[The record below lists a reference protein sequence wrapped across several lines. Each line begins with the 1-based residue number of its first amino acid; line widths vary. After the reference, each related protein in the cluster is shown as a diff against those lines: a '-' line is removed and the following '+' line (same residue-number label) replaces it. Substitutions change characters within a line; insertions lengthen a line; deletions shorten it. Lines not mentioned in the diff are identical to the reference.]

1 LRDSAGE
8 KVPLKLSKDVGF
20 YRLLESQA
28 RVAVRAA
35 QEFHALSQ
43 DFSDLEASATRMEEI
58 EHEGDRLTHEL
69 QNKVTSTFI
78 TPIDKEDLRDL
89 SQSLDDVTDY
99 IEAAA
104 ARASLYRLDV
114 PRPDLATLS
123 ELLVRATEVTA
134 DAVAELQHG
143 FNRESIKE
151 KLKEI
156 HTLENASDTAF
167 RSSLAALFAE
177 PGIDPLYVIKWKEM
191 YDRIETAVDKCEDI
205 AKVLGTMLVKYS

>member
-1 LRDSAGE
+1 M
-8 KVPLKLSKDVGF
+8 PLKLSKDVGF
-20 YRLLESQA
+20 YRLLEAQA
-28 RVAVRAA
+28 RVAVRGA
-35 QEFHALSQ
+35 QEFHSLCR
-43 DFSDLEASATRMEEI
+43 DFTDLPGRAARIEEI

-69 QNKVTSTFI
+69 QNKVTATFI

-89 SQSLDDVTDY
+89 SQSLDDVIDL

-104 ARASLYRLDV
+104 ARAALYKLQD

-123 ELLVRATEVTA
+123 ELLVKAAEVTA
-134 DAVAELQHG
+134 DAVSDLQHG
-143 FNRESIKE
+143 FSNEAIKE

-156 HTLENASDTAF
+156 HTIENESDHAF
-167 RSSLAALFAE
+167 RTALARLFDEA
-177 PGIDPLYVIKWKEM
+177 GDALYVIKWKEL

>member
-1 LRDSAGE
+1 M
-8 KVPLKLSKDVGF
+8 PLKLKKDLDF

-35 QEFHALSQ
+35 QEFHSLSQ
-43 DFSDLEASATRMEEI
+43 DFSQLAAHAERIEEI

-69 QNKVTSTFI
+69 QNKVTATFI

-89 SQSLDDVTDY
+89 SQSLDDVIDF

-104 ARASLYRLDV
+104 ARAALYKLTG
-114 PRPDLATLS
+114 PRSDLSTLTQ
-123 ELLVRATEVTA
+123 LLVQATEVTA
-134 DAVAELQHG
+134 EAIAELQLG
-143 FNRESIKE
+143 FNRESIKD

-156 HTLENASDTAF
+156 HTLENASDRAF
-167 RSSLAALFAE
+167 RTALADLFEE
-177 PGIDPLYVIKWKEM
+177 PGVEALYVIKWKEM

-205 AKVLGTMLVKYS
+205 AKTLGTMLVKYG

>member
-1 LRDSAGE
+1 LA
-8 KVPLKLSKDVGF
+8 LKLSKDVGF

-35 QEFHALSQ
+35 QEFHSLAEN
-43 DFSDLEASATRMEEI
+43 FTDLAGHASLMEDI
-58 EHEGDRLTHEL
+58 EHEGDVLTHEL
-69 QNKVTSTFI
+69 QNKVTATFI

-89 SQSLDDVTDY
+89 SQALDDVTDF

-104 ARASLYRLDV
+104 ARAHLYKLKEA
-114 PRPDLATLS
+114 RPDLKILT
-123 ELLVRATEVTA
+123 ELLVKATEVTA
-134 DAVAELQHG
+134 DAIGELQHG

-156 HTLENASDTAF
+156 HTLENQSDRAF
-167 RSSLAALFAE
+167 RASLSALFEE
-177 PGIDPLYVIKWKEM
+177 PGVDALYVMKWKEM

>member
-1 LRDSAGE
+1 L
-8 KVPLKLSKDVGF
+8 PFKLSKDVGF

-35 QEFHALSQ
+35 QEFHSLSL
-43 DFSDLEASATRMEEI
+43 DFSNLAERAAVMEEI

-69 QNKVTSTFI
+69 QNKVTATFI

-89 SQSLDDVTDY
+89 SQALDDVIDM

-104 ARASLYRLDV
+104 IRALLYKLTE
-114 PRPDLATLS
+114 PRPDLADLT
-123 ELLVRATEVTA
+123 ELLVKATEVTA
-134 DAVAELQHG
+134 EVIAELQLG

-151 KLKEI
+151 KVKEI
-156 HTLENASDTAF
+156 HTLENASDQTF
-167 RSSLAALFAE
+167 RASLSALFEE
-177 PGIDPLYVIKWKEM
+177 PNVDPLYVIKWKEI

-205 AKVLGTMLVKYS
+205 AKVIGTMLVKYG